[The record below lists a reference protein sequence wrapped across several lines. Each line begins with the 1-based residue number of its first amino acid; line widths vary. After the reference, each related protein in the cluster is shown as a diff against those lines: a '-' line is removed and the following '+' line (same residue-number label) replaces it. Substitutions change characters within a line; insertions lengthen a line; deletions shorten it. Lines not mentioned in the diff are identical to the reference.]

1 MRGSG
6 AAGWETTK
14 KSRTLSW
21 IMETLGHSQISLTM
35 NTYAHVIAGAAA
47 RGGGQDGRD
56 SEQVEGRAVAVI
68 TFLMGVAL
76 GLAMF
81 FAIRHIG
88 GWLNKPILEVQNKTI
103 RLWLRGRVI
112 ELTADGARTLAD
124 DLVRRAKEVEVRSG
138 LIVSSRDE
146 P

>member
-1 MRGSG
+1 M
-6 AAGWETTK
+6 
-14 KSRTLSW
+14 
-21 IMETLGHSQISLTM
+21 
-35 NTYAHVIAGAAA
+35 
-47 RGGGQDGRD
+47 
-56 SEQVEGRAVAVI
+56 AVI

-88 GWLNKPILEVQNKTI
+88 GWLDKPILEVQDKTI

-112 ELTADGARTLAD
+112 ELTPDGARTLAD